1 MKLAAAEGLQEG
13 GTQAPF
19 SIVPGIEVPGV
30 LSLLATHDVNGYV
43 PGINNLLQGYTTPDG
58 TSYLSAQEKM
68 QRGKQARA
76 AFADFRK
83 NYRNNPEAAAEART
97 RLQEDVQFFGYGF
110 IEKAEDLVPPVWLV
124 YWSFRIM
131 VGLGSFLM
139 LFLIVVWWMQR
150 KGKLEHA
157 PLLQWVGIAAVP
169 MVYLAGQAGWVVAEV
184 GRQPWAIQDLLPLG
198 AAVSQISPSGVITTF
213 FLFLLVFTVLLVA
226 EVKIMCKAISQ
237 HKA

>member
-1 MKLAAAEGLQEG
+1 M
-13 GTQAPF
+13 
-19 SIVPGIEVPGV
+19 PGIEVPGV

-58 TSYLSAQEKM
+58 TSYPSAQEKM

-110 IEKAEDLVPPVWLV
+110 IEKAEDLVPTVWLV

-184 GRQPWAIQDLLPLG
+184 GRQPWAIYELLPVQ
-198 AAVSQISPSGVITTF
+198 AAVSQLPVANIMVTF
-213 FLFLLVFTVLLVA
+213 FLFLLVFTLLLAA
-226 EVKIMCKAISQ
+226 EVGIMCKAISR
-237 HKA
+237 HTAE